1 MCSLSVYEGDC
12 FGQCLEPQIDKD
24 KINIPQIDEAKRSKR
39 RVANPRGSFEPN
51 PDSYPGKKNWIR
63 IFHFF
68 KAFVYFDSSTA
79 VKINEKVIQ
88 DEHLSS
94 D

>member
-24 KINIPQIDEAKRSKR
+24 KIKIPQIDEAKRSKR

-51 PDSYPGKKNWIR
+51 PDSYSGKKNWIR
-63 IFHFF
+63 IS
-68 KAFVYFDSSTA
+68 YFISLRHLFTSTA
-79 VKINEKVIQ
+79 A
-88 DEHLSS
+88 LR
-94 D
+94 